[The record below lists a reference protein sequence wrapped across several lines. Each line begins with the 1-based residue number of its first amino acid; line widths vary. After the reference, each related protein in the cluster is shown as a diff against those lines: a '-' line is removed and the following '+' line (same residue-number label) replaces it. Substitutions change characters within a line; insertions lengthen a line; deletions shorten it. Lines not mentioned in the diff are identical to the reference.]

1 MKTPR
6 LILASASPRR
16 AELLRQLG
24 VAFQIVP
31 SGVREVEEAPL
42 SAGET
47 ARINA
52 HRKARAA
59 AQQHPDA
66 LVLGVDTVVALG
78 TTLFGKPAT
87 LGEAEQIL
95 LTLAGKTH
103 RVVTGVCLVHGRA
116 RRQRIFLEETAV
128 TFRPLTRALIRR
140 YHALVNPLDKA
151 GAYGIQE
158 HGQMLVETISG
169 SLSNVI
175 GLPLERL
182 AAELPAFGVRLHLSH
197 AVEKGERDRPG
208 RFQSASRRLAGARK
222 RATLW

>member
-1 MKTPR
+1 MNPPL

-24 VAFQIVP
+24 VEFQIVP
-31 SGVREVEEAPL
+31 TGAREVEAEPL

-52 HRKARAA
+52 YRKARAA
-59 AQQHPDA
+59 AKKHPDA

-78 TTLFGKPAT
+78 AALFGKPAT

-103 RVVTGVCLVHGRA
+103 RVVTGVCLLLLRA
-116 RRQRIFLEETAV
+116 HRQRIFFEETEV
-128 TFRPLTRALIRR
+128 TFHPLTREQIRR
-140 YHALVNPLDKA
+140 YHAQVNPLDKA

-158 HGQMLVETISG
+158 HGEMLVEAISG
-169 SLSNVI
+169 SFTNVI

-182 AAELPAFGVRLHLSH
+182 TAELRAFGVPLPQGLRL
-197 AVEKGERDRPG
+197 EP
-208 RFQSASRRLAGARK
+208 
-222 RATLW
+222 

>member
-1 MKTPR
+1 MTSPL

-24 VAFQIVP
+24 AAFDIVP
-31 SGVREVEEAPL
+31 ADVREVEGEIL

-52 HRKARAA
+52 YRKARAVA
-59 AQQHPDA
+59 KKHRDA

-78 TTLFGKPAT
+78 ATLFGKPAT

-95 LTLAGKTH
+95 LTLQGKTH
-103 RVVTGVCLVHGRA
+103 LVVTGVCLLHLRA
-116 RRQRIFLEETAV
+116 HRHRIFFEETSV
-128 TFRPLTRALIRR
+128 TFAPLTRERIRS
-140 YHALVNPLDKA
+140 YHSQVNPLDKA

-158 HGQMLVETISG
+158 KGEMLVEAISG
-169 SLSNVI
+169 SYTNVI

-182 AAELPAFGVRLHLSH
+182 AEELAAFGVPLPS
-197 AVEKGERDRPG
+197 AG
-208 RFQSASRRLAGARK
+208 R
-222 RATLW
+222 

>member
-1 MKTPR
+1 MTTLP

-24 VAFQIVP
+24 VEFQIAP
-31 SGVREVEEAPL
+31 SGVREVEREPL

-52 HRKARAA
+52 YRKARAA
-59 AQQHPDA
+59 AKHHPDA

-78 TTLFGKPAT
+78 GRLFGKPAT

-103 RVVTGVCLVHGRA
+103 RVVTGVCLLHLRA
-116 RRQRIFLEETAV
+116 HRQTIFFGETSV
-128 TFRPLTRALIRR
+128 TFRPLTREHIRR
-140 YHALVNPLDKA
+140 YHELVDPLDKA

-158 HGQMLVETISG
+158 HGEMLVEAIAG
-169 SLSNVI
+169 SFTNVI

-182 AAELPAFGVRLHLSH
+182 AAELRAFGFL
-197 AVEKGERDRPG
+197 APQAGRP
-208 RFQSASRRLAGARK
+208 
-222 RATLW
+222 